1 MRWCLWRIR
10 IRRNGGDWRRSATG
24 RRRQSTTRQFEGSG
38 FRVQGMPT
46 LQVKVVPG
54 ASRNRVVGM
63 LGDALKVQVAAA
75 PEKGKANE
83 AVRAVLAE
91 FFGVKIGQVELI
103 SGQTRPR
110 K

>member
-1 MRWCLWRIR
+1 MSR
-10 IRRNGGDWRRSATG
+10 
-24 RRRQSTTRQFEGSG
+24 
-38 FRVQGMPT
+38 

-103 SGQTRPR
+103 SGQSHPR
-110 K
+110 KTFLLNGVNDAAVREKLRDFQ

>member
-1 MRWCLWRIR
+1 MSI
-10 IRRNGGDWRRSATG
+10 
-24 RRRQSTTRQFEGSG
+24 
-38 FRVQGMPT
+38 

-83 AVRAVLAE
+83 AARAVLAS

-103 SGQTRPR
+103 SGQSQPR
-110 K
+110 KTFLLNGVNDAAVRDKLRDFQ

>member
-1 MRWCLWRIR
+1 MAMLH
-10 IRRNGGDWRRSATG
+10 
-24 RRRQSTTRQFEGSG
+24 
-38 FRVQGMPT
+38 
-46 LQVKVVPG
+46 VKVVPG

-91 FFGVKIGQVELI
+91 FFAVKIGQVELI
-103 SGQTRPR
+103 SGQTQPR
-110 K
+110 KTFLLNGVNDAAVRQKLRDFQ

>member
-1 MRWCLWRIR
+1 VSI
-10 IRRNGGDWRRSATG
+10 
-24 RRRQSTTRQFEGSG
+24 
-38 FRVQGMPT
+38 

-83 AVRAVLAE
+83 AARAVLAA
-91 FFGVKIGQVELI
+91 FFGVKIGQVKLI
-103 SGQTRPR
+103 SGQSQPR
-110 K
+110 KTFLLNGVNDAGVREKLRDFQ

>member
-1 MRWCLWRIR
+1 
-10 IRRNGGDWRRSATG
+10 
-24 RRRQSTTRQFEGSG
+24 
-38 FRVQGMPT
+38 MPT
-46 LQVKVVPG
+46 LHVKVVPG

-83 AVRAVLAE
+83 AVREILAH

-103 SGQTRPR
+103 SGQTQPR
-110 K
+110 KTFLLKGVNDAAFQQKLRDFR

>member
-1 MRWCLWRIR
+1 M
-10 IRRNGGDWRRSATG
+10 A
-24 RRRQSTTRQFEGSG
+24 
-38 FRVQGMPT
+38 T

-54 ASRNRVVGM
+54 ASKNRVVGM

-91 FFGVKIGQVELI
+91 FFGVKMGQVELI
-103 SGQTRPR
+103 SGQSQPR
-110 K
+110 KTFLLNGVNDAAVREKLRDFQ

>member
-1 MRWCLWRIR
+1 
-10 IRRNGGDWRRSATG
+10 
-24 RRRQSTTRQFEGSG
+24 
-38 FRVQGMPT
+38 MPT

-83 AVRAVLAE
+83 AVRDVLAA
-91 FFGVKIGQVELI
+91 FFGVKIGQIELI
-103 SGQTRPR
+103 SGQTQPR
-110 K
+110 KTFLVNGVNDAAFQQKLRDFR

>member
-1 MRWCLWRIR
+1 
-10 IRRNGGDWRRSATG
+10 
-24 RRRQSTTRQFEGSG
+24 
-38 FRVQGMPT
+38 MPT

-75 PEKGKANE
+75 PEKGKAND
-83 AVRAVLAE
+83 AVRAVLAD

-103 SGQTRPR
+103 SGQAQPR
-110 K
+110 KTFLVNGVNDAAFQKKLRDFQ